1 MNTTTATVE
10 PRRGSFASICLA
22 IEGRRRAAADLLRR
36 MSESPANP
44 RTRT

>member
-1 MNTTTATVE
+1 MDTITATAE

-22 IEGRRRAAADLLRR
+22 IEGRRRAAKLIRQ